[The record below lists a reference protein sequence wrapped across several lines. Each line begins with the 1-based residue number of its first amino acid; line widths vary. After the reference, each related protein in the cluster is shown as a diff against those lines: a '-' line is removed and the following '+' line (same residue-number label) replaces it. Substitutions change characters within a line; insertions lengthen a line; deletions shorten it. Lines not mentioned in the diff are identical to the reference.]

1 MNEIEQENKECDH
14 VQMLIIS
21 KLFGLG
27 IEINALSSDGNI
39 LITKVPDEQCD
50 SVVILLHTPGHYDA
64 LYP

>member
-14 VQMLIIS
+14 VQILIIS

-27 IEINALSSDGNI
+27 IEINVLSSDGSI
-39 LITKVPDEQCD
+39 LITKVPEGQCD
-50 SVVILLHTPGHYDA
+50 TVVILLHKPGHYDA